1 MIFEEKTKELICV
14 EIRARYRHLVGA
26 FTPKYTAESRL
37 KAWREIFEF
46 SQTIPEGKLKIESAA
61 QLKGFWQKW
70 KQNLQNKVANEGS
83 TGAEPA
89 SDLRESEKQI
99 WHIVHEFHKHAL
111 EFKVAHYLYHEF
123 LLRFYNTDIY
133 LGKSSRCLELA
144 YEAKFFKAARGGRV

>member
-1 MIFEEKTKELICV
+1 MTGKRPPKNTKKTPSKSEQQAVSKSVRKSPVTFEEKTKELICV

-111 EFKVAHYLYHEF
+111 ELKVPHYLYH
-123 LLRFYNTDIY
+123 
-133 LGKSSRCLELA
+133 
-144 YEAKFFKAARGGRV
+144 

>member
-1 MIFEEKTKELICV
+1 MTGKRPSNKSSKKTPSKSEQQAVSKSARKSPVTFEEKTKELICV

-37 KAWREIFEF
+37 IAWREIFEF
-46 SQTIPEGKLKIESAA
+46 SQTIPEGKLKIKDAT
-61 QLKGFWQKW
+61 QLKGIWQKW
-70 KQNLQNKVANEGS
+70 KQNLQDKVAKEGS

-99 WHIVHEFHKHAL
+99 WHIVHEFHKHAI

-123 LLRFYNTDIY
+123 
-133 LGKSSRCLELA
+133 
-144 YEAKFFKAARGGRV
+144 